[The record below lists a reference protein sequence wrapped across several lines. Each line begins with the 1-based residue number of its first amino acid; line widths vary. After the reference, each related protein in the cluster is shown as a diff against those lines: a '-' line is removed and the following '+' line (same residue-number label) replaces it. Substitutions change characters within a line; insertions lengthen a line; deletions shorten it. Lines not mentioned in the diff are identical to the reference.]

1 MESRCAPQHE
11 QGPADEAF
19 AAVLFNAQVRGDGP
33 DRLRALRVGVL
44 DLKQI
49 FIRRVI
55 VHQHSPIHGESWPR
69 YNRKQWMV
77 LEFLPRTQC

>member
-1 MESRCAPQHE
+1 MESRCAPQHV

-19 AAVLFNAQVRGDGP
+19 VAVLFNAQVRGDGP
-33 DRLRALRVGVL
+33 DRLRALRVDVL

-55 VHQHSPIHGESWPR
+55 VYQHSPKHEESWPR
-69 YNRKQWMV
+69 CNRKQWMV
-77 LEFLPRTQC
+77 LAFSPRT

>member
-1 MESRCAPQHE
+1 MESRCAPHDQHE

-19 AAVLFNAQVRGDGP
+19 VAVLFNAQVLDDGLY
-33 DRLRALRVGVL
+33 RLRALRVGVL

-55 VHQHSPIHGESWPR
+55 V
-69 YNRKQWMV
+69 Y
-77 LEFLPRTQC
+77 